1 MPCWLETRRIR
12 FGSDGIAELKRTQ
25 NVVCFPVFFC
35 CCSVAKSSRALRP
48 HGLQPTRLWW
58 TVFHYLPLFPTVS
71 RSLIKLMS
79 VEPMMLSH
87 ILPVRN
93 LGSVRLDGLFGHET
107 RSRWHSGPFI
117 ISRLPT
123 MQEPCC
129 QSSTADSTVLLHPDK
144 LNTTSVL
151 THVPSNRSVFNQRTD
166 SQTQIP
172 LSFSVSFYFLFLT
185 L

>member
-1 MPCWLETRRIR
+1 M
-12 FGSDGIAELKRTQ
+12 GSQSWKEHKMLFAFLYFF
-25 NVVCFPVFFC
+25 VVVQLLSQVGLCDPMDYSPPGSGGLFSTIFLCFPLSPGVWSNWC
-35 CCSVAKSSRALRP
+35 
-48 HGLQPTRLWW
+48 
-58 TVFHYLPLFPTVS
+58 PL
-71 RSLIKLMS
+71 
-79 VEPMMLSH
+79 
-87 ILPVRN
+87 
-93 LGSVRLDGLFGHET
+93 
-107 RSRWHSGPFI
+107 SRWCYPIFYQWEIWVQLGWMVYLGMKQEAGGTLVPLI